1 MADIHMSKTF
11 KCPERGCA
19 YYTND
24 AQKLR
29 NHKIKY
35 HKKERTRTFK
45 YEKKPLMEDVKPKYA
60 KYSPDKS
67 YVNKVREVYI
77 LFAYSPKGRPG

>member
-1 MADIHMSKTF
+1 
-11 KCPERGCA
+11 
-19 YYTND
+19 
-24 AQKLR
+24 
-29 NHKIKY
+29 
-35 HKKERTRTFK
+35 
-45 YEKKPLMEDVKPKYA
+45 MEDVKPKYA